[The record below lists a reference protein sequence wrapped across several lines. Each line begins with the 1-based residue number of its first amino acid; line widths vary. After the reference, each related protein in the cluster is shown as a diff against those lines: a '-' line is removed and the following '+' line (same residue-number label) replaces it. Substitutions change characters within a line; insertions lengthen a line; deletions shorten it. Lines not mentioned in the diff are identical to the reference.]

1 MLREAESVIK
11 KEKSVLYIS
20 ETKKKRKANKTQK
33 KGKGKERSRRVKVTK
48 KDPTKDKR
56 LYFHYGKDKHWKKNS
71 SRMRLVRG
79 EMDLEMGNE
88 ARVITVVVGQ
98 VSLHLLGG
106 ATIA

>member
-1 MLREAESVIK
+1 LYQILFLISKFEVTLPELLNMLREAESAIK

-56 LYFHYGKDKHWKKNS
+56 LYFHYGKDKHWKKNCNDY
-71 SRMRLVRG
+71 LAEKVK
-79 EMDLEMGNE
+79 
-88 ARVITVVVGQ
+88 
-98 VSLHLLGG
+98 
-106 ATIA
+106 